1 MESEFIIT
9 SKRRDAN
16 KNAVKILEAA
26 KKVFAL
32 KGLDTTIEEIA
43 VEANVGVGT
52 VYRRFNNKNQL
63 ANAVA
68 NEVLAETYEEQ
79 VDILKSNLS
88 TVEKVKKI
96 FACYAKISQKYGNI
110 HPMIVDLLV
119 SKENDEEFK
128 QTFLLGLKNLHTE
141 IIINGQKENIFR
153 EVDPRLLE
161 IFLQNMIN
169 PQMTKQIAEIL
180 PLDEAASF
188 LADLALNGL
197 LKKNN

>member
-1 MESEFIIT
+1 MESEFIIS

-26 KKVFAL
+26 KKVFAQ

-68 NEVLAETYEEQ
+68 NEVLSEIYEEQ
-79 VDILKSNLS
+79 VDILKSNLT
-88 TVEKVKKI
+88 TVEKVKKV
-96 FACYAKISQKYGNI
+96 FACYAKISQKYGEI

-119 SKENDEEFK
+119 SRENDEEFK
-128 QTFLLGLKNLHTE
+128 QTFLVGLKNLHTE

-180 PLDEAASF
+180 PLEEAASF
-188 LADLALNGL
+188 LAELALNGL
-197 LKKNN
+197 LKKNH

>member
-1 MESEFIIT
+1 MESEFIIS

-26 KKVFAL
+26 KKVFAQ

-68 NEVLAETYEEQ
+68 NEVLSEIYEEQ
-79 VDILKSNLS
+79 VDILKSDLS
-88 TVEKVKKI
+88 TVEKVKKV
-96 FACYAKISQKYGNI
+96 FACYAKISQKYGEI
-110 HPMIVDLLV
+110 HHMIVDLLV

-128 QTFLLGLKNLHTE
+128 QTFLVGLKNLHTE

-180 PLDEAASF
+180 PLEEAASF
-188 LADLALNGL
+188 LAELALNGL
-197 LKKNN
+197 LKKNH